1 MELKIGLGNYDRT
14 APVLN
19 GDIGVAGARISVESP
34 PLEELFER
42 AFDKGEFDVA
52 ELSFSNY
59 LYLTSEGKCPYVA
72 LPVFPS
78 RTFRHSAIYVHA
90 DRGIN
95 SPRDLI
101 GRLVGVREY
110 SMTAALMVRGLL
122 EDDFGVASSAIRWRC
137 GRAEADERPPVV
149 RMKPRGVEV
158 EPIADADNLSA
169 LLEAGELDAL
179 VAYKP
184 PSCFVRGAPQVRRL
198 FPAYVAA
205 ERDYYAR
212 TGIFP
217 IMHVVA
223 VKRALA
229 EGSPQMC
236 VALCDAF
243 EQARRLAF
251 AALEGYA
258 SLSVALPWALA
269 NLREARAAMGDDY
282 WPYGVANNRA
292 AIEAVARYSNA
303 QGLAARLM
311 RAEELFVPATL
322 GWRPEQVPQPVLS
335 GH

>member
-137 GRAEADERPPVV
+137 GRAEADERPSVV

-169 LLEAGELDAL
+169 LLEASAS
-179 VAYKP
+179 A
-184 PSCFVRGAPQVRRL
+184 VRRACL
-198 FPAYVAA
+198 Q
-205 ERDYYAR
+205 R
-212 TGIFP
+212 
-217 IMHVVA
+217 
-223 VKRALA
+223 LL
-229 EGSPQMC
+229 S
-236 VALCDAF
+236 ALCGPGVNVDG
-243 EQARRLAF
+243 
-251 AALEGYA
+251 AA
-258 SLSVALPWALA
+258 
-269 NLREARAAMGDDY
+269 
-282 WPYGVANNRA
+282 
-292 AIEAVARYSNA
+292 
-303 QGLAARLM
+303 
-311 RAEELFVPATL
+311 
-322 GWRPEQVPQPVLS
+322 
-335 GH
+335 